1 MTYNFNI
8 RLLIICMN
16 KIARKESTVTS
27 IRSSPETKK
36 AIKSMDFGEATK
48 FLKKQTIQHINQKAI
63 TMPNVRWVSIPFQ
76 EYNLLLGGNSHN
88 DSGEFVPI
96 YVKNANHIINFCY
109 LWKKRIMKNNEL
121 CNFKFKDVYHV
132 VEYFHK
138 MNHLDI
144 SLIQNIGSIRI
155 LSKHTIGTNYSKMLI
170 ELFTQTGKIT
180 QEFKIMNYEIRDS
193 TINTVETGFLPKLPG
208 DDLDGVT
215 IDIKF
220 NDQINF

>member
-1 MTYNFNI
+1 
-8 RLLIICMN
+8 
-16 KIARKESTVTS
+16 
-27 IRSSPETKK
+27 
-36 AIKSMDFGEATK
+36 
-48 FLKKQTIQHINQKAI
+48 
-63 TMPNVRWVSIPFQ
+63 
-76 EYNLLLGGNSHN
+76 
-88 DSGEFVPI
+88 
-96 YVKNANHIINFCY
+96 
-109 LWKKRIMKNNEL
+109 MKNNEL

-138 MNHLDI
+138 MNHLQI
-144 SLIQNIGSIRI
+144 SLIQNTDSTRI

-193 TINTVETGFLPKLPG
+193 TINTVKTGFLPKLPG